1 MRGTVGY
8 PGQGPYH
15 YRQRESILQLC
26 GKRPFET
33 DGQKYRYEYSG
44 RKGNEWADA
53 VKNWKMEEACR
64 NLMENQID
72 GTAIY
77 GYNKKKDFDNKDEDF
92 YSSDVRSCE

>member
-1 MRGTVGY
+1 
-8 PGQGPYH
+8 
-15 YRQRESILQLC
+15 
-26 GKRPFET
+26 
-33 DGQKYRYEYSG
+33 
-44 RKGNEWADA
+44 
-53 VKNWKMEEACR
+53 MEEACR